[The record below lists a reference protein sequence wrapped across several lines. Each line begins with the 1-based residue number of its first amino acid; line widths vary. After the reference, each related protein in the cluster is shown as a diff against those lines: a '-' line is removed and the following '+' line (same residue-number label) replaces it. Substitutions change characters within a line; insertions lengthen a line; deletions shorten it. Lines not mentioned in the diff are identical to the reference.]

1 MIDKASAVL
10 VKAKVLPLLNE
21 HMETA
26 FKLTERNETHLKNT
40 AFEWFI
46 AVISHCPTDFW
57 SQVKP
62 RTVRK
67 IIYNALENALQHA
80 KLEPEQPYRL
90 NALLVLLKF

>member
-62 RTVRK
+62 APFELYSMRYKMPCSKRSLSQNSLT
-67 IIYNALENALQHA
+67 A
-80 KLEPEQPYRL
+80 
-90 NALLVLLKF
+90 